1 MCGVCRCNPFRS
13 TLNTRYI
20 TRFDMCAVC
29 TDAVHSVTSHLYDRC
44 SPLRHAGSAYRCSPF
59 RSTLTTRDI
68 TFRHVC
74 SVYKCSQ
81 LQYSTLNTNYIR
93 RLDMCAMCADP
104 VHSTWTCVTC
114 VLSHDMFGHVQSMYG
129 SRLGHV
135 RILGFSA
142 SARNSASRLLGFARG
157 IRLLGFSASPGE
169 FGFSASRLRPGNSAS
184 RLLGFARGIRL
195 LGFSASPG
203 EFGFSA
209 SRLRSGN
216 SASRLLGF
224 PPLSAGPLYRRYAY
238 FDIAIFMDSES
249 DTFIQNKDQTGP
261 RYICLN
267 IMLYEHMR
275 I

>member
-1 MCGVCRCNPFRS
+1 
-13 TLNTRYI
+13 
-20 TRFDMCAVC
+20 MCAVC

-81 LQYSTLNTNYIR
+81 LHYSTLNTNYIR

-157 IRLLGFSASPGE
+157 IRLLGFSAS
-169 FGFSASRLRPGNSAS
+169 RLRPGNSAS

-195 LGFSASPG
+195 LGFSASRLRPG
-203 EFGFSA
+203 NSASRLLGFSA

-224 PPLSAGPLYRRYAY
+224 SASPPPFRGPPLPPLCDL
-238 FDIAIFMDSES
+238 FCHHKNSEVPPLLKP
-249 DTFIQNKDQTGP
+249 TTLGFVQTP
-261 RYICLN
+261 HLWCCRCP
-267 IMLYEHMR
+267 
-275 I
+275 

>member
-1 MCGVCRCNPFRS
+1 
-13 TLNTRYI
+13 
-20 TRFDMCAVC
+20 MCAVC

-81 LQYSTLNTNYIR
+81 LHYSTLNTNYIR
-93 RLDMCAMCADP
+93 GLDMCAMCADP

-114 VLSHDMFGHVQSMYG
+114 VLSHDMFGLDMCKVCTEAG
-129 SRLGHV
+129 SDM
-135 RILGFSA
+135 SA
-142 SARNSASRLLGFARG
+142 FLASPLRRG
-157 IRLLGFSASPGE
+157 IRLLGFSASPEE

-184 RLLGFARGIRL
+184 RLLGFSASPGEFGFSASRLLGFARGIRL
-195 LGFSASPG
+195 L
-203 EFGFSA
+203 GFSA

-224 PPLSAGPLYRRYAY
+224 PPLSAGPLYRRYEKKQHH
-238 FDIAIFMDSES
+238 F
-249 DTFIQNKDQTGP
+249 K
-261 RYICLN
+261 
-267 IMLYEHMR
+267 
-275 I
+275 

>member
-44 SPLRHAGSAYRCSPF
+44 SPLRHADSAYRCSPF

-81 LQYSTLNTNYIR
+81 LRYSTLNTNYIR

-142 SARNSASRLLGFARG
+142 SARNSASRLRPRNSASRLLGFARG

-195 LGFSASPG
+195 LGF
-203 EFGFSA
+203 
-209 SRLRSGN
+209 
-216 SASRLLGF
+216 
-224 PPLSAGPLYRRYAY
+224 PPPSAGPLYRRY
-238 FDIAIFMDSES
+238 DNI
-249 DTFIQNKDQTGP
+249 
-261 RYICLN
+261 YI
-267 IMLYEHMR
+267 YR
-275 I
+275 